1 MVKKTE
7 KRHKRPTK
15 KNSEDIFEFHTNPIS
30 KEKGLKQCSV
40 VACILK
46 SLVDD
51 LKKDGD
57 FDMYNVAVAFM
68 MTSMKLAYDKEIIP
82 SKGIADL
89 MVIHF
94 RDMIVHF
101 DYDDDDD
108 DEFGDYDKPLKYDA

>member
-1 MVKKTE
+1 MAKKT
-7 KRHKRPTK
+7 KK

-30 KEKGLKQCSV
+30 KEKGLKQAGLV
-40 VACILK
+40 GGILK

-68 MTSMKLAYDKEIIP
+68 MTSMKLAYDKGIIP

-108 DEFGDYDKPLKYDA
+108 DDDDDEFGDYDKPIKYDA